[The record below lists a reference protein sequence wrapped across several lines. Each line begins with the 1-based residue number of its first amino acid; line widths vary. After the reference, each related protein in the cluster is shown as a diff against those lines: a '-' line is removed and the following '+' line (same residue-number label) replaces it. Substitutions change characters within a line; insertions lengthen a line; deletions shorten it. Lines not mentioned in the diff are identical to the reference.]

1 MLRLLEAVA
10 LHPVREV
17 RRRAK
22 HVALV
27 EVAGAVREN
36 EVLLLSLLARAR
48 LPNDPPQAYNVLL

>member
-17 RRRAK
+17 CRRAQQ
-22 HVALV
+22 VAVV

-36 EVLLLSLLARAR
+36 EVLDEIAAG
-48 LPNDPPQAYNVLL
+48 